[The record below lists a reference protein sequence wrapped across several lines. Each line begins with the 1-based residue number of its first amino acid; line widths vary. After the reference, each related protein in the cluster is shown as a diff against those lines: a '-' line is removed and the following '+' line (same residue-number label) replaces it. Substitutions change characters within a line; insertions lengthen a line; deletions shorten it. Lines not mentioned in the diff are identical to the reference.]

1 MKPFTVKDYGQNRLI
16 ATTHYYKKY
25 GIMCCIVL
33 KYLYLCGVIGEN
45 RFSISQKSIAMNK
58 LIFAKIF
65 ATPSPAGEGWGGVK
79 TLKP

>member
-1 MKPFTVKDYGQNRLI
+1 MEKWLIFT
-16 ATTHYYKKY
+16 TYYCKKY

-33 KYLYLCGVIGEN
+33 KCFYLCDVIEEN

-58 LIFAKIF
+58 LFFVKIF
-65 ATPSPAGEGWGGVK
+65 ATPSPAGEGWGEAK

>member
-1 MKPFTVKDYGQNRLI
+1 MENRLI
-16 ATTHYYKKY
+16 FTTHYCKKY

-33 KYLYLCGVIGEN
+33 KCFYLCDVIGEN

-58 LIFAKIF
+58 LFFVKIF
-65 ATPSPAGEGWGGVK
+65 ATPSPAGEGWGEAK